1 MEKFKI
7 LIIDD
12 IEQNIF
18 ALTTVLEKNLN
29 FKIKGISSAIE
40 ALSYIDQQAVDLILC
55 DVQMPNMDGFEFVSI
70 IRLRKKTANIPVMF
84 VSAHHKEDV
93 FFQRARELGTIDY
106 IVKPIDEEKLLH
118 RLNTYHTFA
127 LREHEKIK
135 ELDTLNNE
143 LSLNKLFSESLEKKV
158 KERTRE
164 LDSILMLSPDGFV
177 LENVDNNIIY
187 INPALLNMTGFTE
200 DKFIGKS
207 AKIFSDAM
215 ASLYHSDFMSE
226 TNIIRNEDCEHTIYL
241 SRPKLRVINCKQ
253 RIMYGLTGEKEG
265 QVLYFRDITHEKEI
279 DQMKTDFLST
289 AAHEL
294 RTPLAS
300 IYGFSELLMNR
311 DYDKKTSSE
320 IFETIHRQS
329 QNLKKLLDELLD
341 LSRIEARAG
350 KDFYMDNHSLEEL
363 IKQSC
368 DEVEGA
374 FKGRKV
380 NIQSTGIWPIIS
392 CDIDKIRQVF
402 NNLLSN
408 SFKYSPE
415 NENVLLQTSERE
427 QNGIRHF
434 GISIIDKGIGMTP
447 QQLSRIGER
456 FYRADDSGVT
466 PGTGLGVSLVK
477 EIVSIHNGDVDFV
490 SDIGAGMAVTVW
502 LPIVRN

>member
-1 MEKFKI
+1 
-7 LIIDD
+7 
-12 IEQNIF
+12 
-18 ALTTVLEKNLN
+18 
-29 FKIKGISSAIE
+29 
-40 ALSYIDQQAVDLILC
+40 
-55 DVQMPNMDGFEFVSI
+55 
-70 IRLRKKTANIPVMF
+70 
-84 VSAHHKEDV
+84 
-93 FFQRARELGTIDY
+93 
-106 IVKPIDEEKLLH
+106 
-118 RLNTYHTFA
+118 
-127 LREHEKIK
+127 
-135 ELDTLNNE
+135 
-143 LSLNKLFSESLEKKV
+143 
-158 KERTRE
+158 
-164 LDSILMLSPDGFV
+164 
-177 LENVDNNIIY
+177 
-187 INPALLNMTGFTE
+187 
-200 DKFIGKS
+200 
-207 AKIFSDAM
+207 
-215 ASLYHSDFMSE
+215 
-226 TNIIRNEDCEHTIYL
+226 
-241 SRPKLRVINCKQ
+241 
-253 RIMYGLTGEKEG
+253 MYSLTGEKEG
-265 QVLYFRDITHEKEI
+265 QVLYFRDITHEKEV

-350 KDFYMDNHSLEEL
+350 KDFYMHNHSLEEL

-380 NIQSTGIWPIIS
+380 DIQSTGLWPIIS

-477 EIVSIHNGDVDFV
+477 EIVSIHDGDVDFV
-490 SDIGAGMAVTVW
+490 SDIGAGMVVTVW

>member
-29 FKIKGISSAIE
+29 FEIKGISSAIE

-84 VSAHHKEDV
+84 VSAHHKEEV

-118 RLNTYHTFA
+118 RLNTYHTFS

-158 KERTRE
+158 KERTHE
-164 LDSILMLSPDGFV
+164 LDSILTLSPDGFV

-207 AKIFSDAM
+207 AKNFSDAM
-215 ASLYHSDFMSE
+215 ASLYNSDFMSE
-226 TNIIRNEDCEHTIYL
+226 THIIRNEDCEHTIYL

-253 RIMYGLTGEKEG
+253 RIMYGLTGKKEG
-265 QVLYFRDITHEKEI
+265 KVLYFRDITHEKEV
-279 DQMKTDFLST
+279 DKMKSDFLST

-350 KDFYMDNHSLEEL
+350 KDFYMHNHSLEEL

-380 NIQSTGIWPIIS
+380 DIQSTGFWPIIS

-434 GISIIDKGIGMTP
+434 GISITDKGIGMTP

-477 EIVSIHNGDVDFV
+477 EIVSIHDGDVDFV
-490 SDIGAGMAVTVW
+490 SDIGAGMVVTVW